1 MNKDKQPQEN
11 NNQTNTSSNRMFIFG
26 LTLLLIIALPIMSYK
41 LAHDWRKLKTVQAEL
56 SSVKRQA
63 SDLAIL
69 QQRINKYKA
78 YHNELKQLMENADQ
92 SQLGDTYWIERQ
104 VAINKR
110 QINRSEASGFLTGS
124 GRSSDAFFK
133 TAMFDIHTV
142 QLGDDL
148 FKFRQGDANDVQMTM
163 DGTFYTK
170 IKQ

>member
-11 NNQTNTSSNRMFIFG
+11 NKQTNTSSNRMFIFG
-26 LTLLLIIALPIMSYK
+26 FTLLLIIALPIMVYK

-56 SSVKRQA
+56 TSVNRQA
-63 SDLAIL
+63 SDLAVL
-69 QQRINKYKA
+69 QKRINKYKA
-78 YHNELKQLMENADQ
+78 YHNELKKLMENADQ
-92 SQLGDTYWIERQ
+92 SQLGNKYWIERQ

-124 GRSSDAFFK
+124 GRSNDAFFK
-133 TAMFDIHTV
+133 TAMFEIHTV